1 MRSSQMK
8 VCLVLLSLVLLACVH
23 VNQCLSLSKIETE
36 HDSLT
41 NEEAVDPP
49 ATGSLLLR
57 EKRWTH
63 VPICLYCCGCCNK
76 KGARITCGFCCK
88 L

>member
-1 MRSSQMK
+1 MSACSIIIFWK
-8 VCLVLLSLVLLACVH
+8 IPPNLLL
-23 VNQCLSLSKIETE
+23 KIETE